1 MRKELMILS
10 LAAVICGCG
19 YDEGGYDYLPA
30 LPLECQSD
38 NACKVGSERLGACV
52 AGKCQRFCDS
62 TDDCEVDTVCESGLC
77 RPVVPCRELEFQEGS
92 NLSGSYKNKRCIQV
106 FSHTP
111 TNAWEKLRD
120 DDLIFDS
127 KFVAAN
133 GAAGDF
139 TSDNFKFDIPKAII
153 ESGTN
158 FSSVTFLII
167 SYLASL
173 VNTGKSL
180 YECMKP
186 RTLNED
192 KEYIKMSSE
201 LYENIENF
209 DAKKYNEDSRNPL
222 SSVFDFSNVSFD
234 DISSKVM
241 TICGANEFAQFMGAY
256 LNYFSVTGA
265 DSKAAQI
272 MEINGKPYQKL
283 VVEGTGENA
292 EEKLKLADQNV
303 NDKLTKIIDAL
314 RESTSYYLAKYHAS
328 SNDDDY
334 IHDEL
339 GNEYFMKKDLLNRDL
354 LSAVAKEYK
363 YSIQNQCGSED
374 GEVDKGVVAKL
385 ERLASFSD
393 VFTVLTLS
401 SKNYG
406 REWAEQ
412 LKNVIV
418 QDYMYKVFFTDATLG
433 EVALKPI
440 SVCNEDYYDAVKG
453 KNQANS
459 NKIKYCTKDANDK
472 DVKVTDGS
480 NLEQMYAATYNMLL
494 TTPANNL
501 MVACVQGLNIVK
513 NTKVTS
519 LLDGTG
525 LLKPD
530 CIGATELLKATLGE
544 DVKTSKGEPIT
555 TLNEFLENMSTL
567 NINSLINPANFWIV
581 GKNEKHPNIQNLIVI
596 KTKSAFD
603 TNDLII
609 SQKVNLTTPMLSIV
623 GGNGF
628 AVEQN
633 VNGNNT
639 IRSIVKNVSGD
650 NYINMLHVDTN
661 SCPEGACSLSFT
673 VNKINDTDI
682 FSCGGVSYVLQNVS
696 GYVVLKD
703 SDPIGSR
710 MVK

>member
-19 YDEGGYDYLPA
+19 YDEGGEEFLPA

-38 NACKVGSERLGACV
+38 NSCKVGAELAGSCV
-52 AGKCQRFCDS
+52 AGRCQRFCDS
-62 TDDCEVDTVCESGLC
+62 TADCEVDTVCESGLC
-77 RPVVPCRELEFQEGS
+77 RPVVPCRELEFQQGS
-92 NLSGSYKNKRCIQV
+92 NLSSNYKNRKCIQV

-111 TNAWEKLRD
+111 TNAWENLREGD
-120 DDLIFDS
+120 VIFDT

-139 TSDNFKFDIPKAII
+139 TSDNFKFDIPSAII
-153 ESGTN
+153 ETGTN

-167 SYLASL
+167 SYLKSL
-173 VNTGKSL
+173 VEIGKGA

-186 RTLNED
+186 RILNED
-192 KEYIKMSSE
+192 KEYVKMSSK
-201 LYENIENF
+201 LYEGIENF
-209 DAKKYNEDSRNPL
+209 DADKYNEDSSNAL
-222 SSVFDFSNVSFD
+222 SSVFDFSDVSFD

-241 TICGANEFAQFMGAY
+241 TICGANEFGLFMGAY
-256 LNYFSVTGA
+256 LNYFSVTG
-265 DSKAAQI
+265 DNTKAAQT
-272 MEINGKPYQKL
+272 MEINNKIYQKT
-283 VVEGTGENA
+283 VKEGTGEDA
-292 EEKLKLADQNV
+292 KEKLVLQDDDVLK
-303 NDKLTKIIDAL
+303 KLTEIINEL
-314 RESTSYYLAKYHAS
+314 TESTAYYLAKYHAA
-328 SNDDDY
+328 SNDDNY

-363 YSIQNQCGSED
+363 YSIQNQCGSKD

-393 VFTVLTLS
+393 IFTVLTLS
-401 SKNYG
+401 PKNYG

-418 QDYMYKVFFTDATLG
+418 QDYMYKVFFTDDTLG
-433 EVALKPI
+433 EVAFKPI

-453 KNQANS
+453 KNKANS
-459 NKIKYCTKDANDK
+459 NKIKYCTKEANDK
-472 DVKVTDGS
+472 DIKVTDGN

-494 TTPANNL
+494 TTPANNI

-530 CIGATELLKATLGE
+530 CIGSSDLLKATLGE
-544 DVKTSKGEPIT
+544 NVKTAKGEAIT
-555 TLNEFLENMSTL
+555 TLDGFLANMSTL
-567 NINSLINPANFWIV
+567 NINSLINPANFWII
-581 GKNEKHPNIQNLIVI
+581 GKTESHPNLQNLIVI
-596 KTKSAFD
+596 KGKSAFD
-603 TNDLII
+603 TNDLIV
-609 SQKVNLTTPMLSIV
+609 SQKVTLTSPMLSII

-628 AVEQN
+628 VVEQN

-639 IRSIVKNVSGD
+639 VRSTVKNVGGD
-650 NYINMLHVDTN
+650 NYINMLHVDAN
-661 SCPEGACSLSFT
+661 ACPEGACSLSFS
-673 VNKINDTDI
+673 VNKLNDSDK
-682 FSCGGVSYVLQNVS
+682 FSCGGVSYTLENIS

-703 SDPIGSR
+703 SDPIGTR
-710 MVK
+710 KVK